1 MVKLNAFEY
10 FQGLKLG
17 ATYLVIKISGNSEV
31 NGIIK
36 ASLQWTQGP
45 RNLQVQ

>member
-17 ATYLVIKISGNSEV
+17 ATYLVIKISGNNEV

-36 ASLQWTQGP
+36 ASLEWMRGR
-45 RNLQVQ
+45 RN